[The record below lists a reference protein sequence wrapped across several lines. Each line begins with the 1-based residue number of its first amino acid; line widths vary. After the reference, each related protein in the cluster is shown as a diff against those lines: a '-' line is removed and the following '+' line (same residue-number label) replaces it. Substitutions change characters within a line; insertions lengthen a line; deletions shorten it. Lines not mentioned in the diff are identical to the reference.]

1 MKKPFHLLFVLT
13 TVGCAVGAATGG
25 QPAKVEK
32 IVIEQMTNNHIVA
45 KAARRVK
52 MSQVSSLDNVMSIRL
67 GYEDYDE
74 DMYSR
79 LSEGEGNEVDYKNV
93 SKAYHLGKNRAIA
106 ARLGVSADEIFVS
119 EYTPYVFYNFKSAS
133 MSEVYETA
141 VKIESNSAITAI
153 HLFPRNLYDLVS
165 DDGESLQVQSISNV
179 DLIEQNTGSIPDLR
193 NIPYDNFPN
202 GTSVR
207 GAGVKIGIFDS
218 GVFDANNPNFDN
230 NYVEIVRDTYTNA
243 SETNHPTVMA
253 SIISG
258 KYGAA
263 SLAQLYYVDANSDTA
278 YTGLERLINKG
289 VDVINMSLGSSSCLV
304 NGDYNTSLEGYV
316 DYLYQSTHT
325 LMVAA
330 AGNTLNL
337 EGTGGYVSL
346 PGLCANVITV
356 GSITSTGT
364 PSEFSSFR
372 QRNDVTSKPNI
383 VATGTNRSIPGF
395 SGTYDGTSTSTAAVT
410 GAVALLID
418 KHGTLNMQRAVTMLQ
433 VTANRT
439 KINTTP
445 QIIHMKFLD
454 VDDLNGNGIINEY
467 LGGFTEVTVTNN
479 FIPATGFYERTGA
492 GALDVTKLLAFN
504 NPQLSYTVIVPS
516 TGMITLKSNVYLYPG
531 CVLMAAIA
539 WERSVKVKAPFWWW
553 ETTTYTSNTLANYD
567 LIVATSSGIVV
578 SSTNCLT
585 SNNEIIRYV
594 SNIYGYFSI
603 KLQPRSDYSATNGN
617 YINFAYG
624 VN

>member
-1 MKKPFHLLFVLT
+1 
-13 TVGCAVGAATGG
+13 
-25 QPAKVEK
+25 
-32 IVIEQMTNNHIVA
+32 
-45 KAARRVK
+45 
-52 MSQVSSLDNVMSIRL
+52 
-67 GYEDYDE
+67 
-74 DMYSR
+74 
-79 LSEGEGNEVDYKNV
+79 
-93 SKAYHLGKNRAIA
+93 
-106 ARLGVSADEIFVS
+106 
-119 EYTPYVFYNFKSAS
+119 
-133 MSEVYETA
+133 
-141 VKIESNSAITAI
+141 
-153 HLFPRNLYDLVS
+153 
-165 DDGESLQVQSISNV
+165 
-179 DLIEQNTGSIPDLR
+179 
-193 NIPYDNFPN
+193 
-202 GTSVR
+202 
-207 GAGVKIGIFDS
+207 
-218 GVFDANNPNFDN
+218 
-230 NYVEIVRDTYTNA
+230 
-243 SETNHPTVMA
+243 
-253 SIISG
+253 
-258 KYGAA
+258 
-263 SLAQLYYVDANSDTA
+263 
-278 YTGLERLINKG
+278 
-289 VDVINMSLGSSSCLV
+289 
-304 NGDYNTSLEGYV
+304 
-316 DYLYQSTHT
+316 
-325 LMVAA
+325 
-330 AGNTLNL
+330 LNL